1 MNVYF
6 FRQVN
11 LPAEWNMN
19 VDACHGSKMN
29 LYFFRQVNLFT
40 KRNMYVNACQNVFLE
55 LQMYLFVHQN
65 SLKYIKSII
74 LLLLLNA
81 SSVTAQ
87 TKYLLHYHL
96 VDTSLEISKLGLLQ
110 EFTTKGNCSEY
121 IFQLPKLL
129 QKKGFIAASVDSL
142 MMDAEAA
149 TVWLYI
155 GKTFKWSSLT
165 ADSIPQDWLN
175 AAGYREKNFTNQVV
189 NMQQVYQM
197 QERLLTKMEN
207 TGYPFAKVYLD
218 SFRMA
223 EEGMSAVL
231 KVNKGPL
238 YKIDSIR
245 VYGNVKISNEFL
257 QRYLELPNGAIYQ
270 KQKLMNISNRLL
282 QLPYLTEEQRWNLNL
297 LGTGSILNLYLKEKK
312 SSQINGI
319 IGFLPSNDQLGGNK
333 LLVTGDFN
341 LNLKNGFGLGESLSI
356 LFQQIQV
363 QSPRLQLGYQQPFLF
378 GSAFGADFSFEGFK
392 KDSSFLNI
400 TLQAGVQ
407 YSFGGNKSGKIF
419 FQQFLTN
426 LSGVDTLAI
435 RLSKRLPDQI
445 DQTTT
450 NVGVDYE
457 WYNTDYRF
465 NPRKG
470 FDVKLTGS
478 AGIRRIRENNSI
490 TSLKN
495 PSDPGFDYGS
505 LYDSLQTKS
514 YTFRLRAHVAR
525 YFKTGKQ
532 TALKTAIQTGIVK
545 SPNLFRNEL
554 FQIGGFKLLRGFD
567 EESIFANAYAVA
579 TMEYRLLIGLNSY
592 LYAFTDGGWAQNKS
606 QFYNTSNSFIGAGL
620 GMAIET
626 KAGIFNI
633 TFAAGRRSDVPLN
646 LRQSKIHFGYVNF
659 F

>member
-1 MNVYF
+1 M
-6 FRQVN
+6 QAG
-11 LPAEWNMN
+11 AEMKIT
-19 VDACHGSKMN
+19 VITC
-29 LYFFRQVNLFT
+29 LFT
-40 KRNMYVNACQNVFLE
+40 KRNMYVNARQNVFLE

-65 SLKYIKSII
+65 RFKYIKSII
-74 LLLLLNA
+74 LLLLLSAA
-81 SSVTAQ
+81 SVKAQ
-87 TKYLLHYHL
+87 TKFPLQYHL
-96 VDTSLEISKLGLLQ
+96 VDTSLEISKLGLQQ
-110 EFTTKGNCSEY
+110 EFTNKSSCSEY
-121 IFQLPKLL
+121 IFQIPQLL
-129 QKKGFIAASVDSL
+129 HKKGFIAASVDSVVL
-142 MMDAEAA
+142 DSASAA
-149 TVWLYI
+149 VWLFV
-155 GKTFKWSSLT
+155 GKTFKWAGLKT
-165 ADSIPQDWLN
+165 DSIPQDWLN
-175 AAGYREKNFTNQVV
+175 AAGYREKNFSNQVV
-189 NMQQVYQM
+189 NMQSVQQM
-197 QERLLTKMEN
+197 QERLLTKLEN
-207 TGYPFAKVYLD
+207 NGYPFAKVYLD
-218 SFRMA
+218 SFTMA
-223 EEGMSAVL
+223 EEGISAVL
-231 KVNKGPL
+231 KINKGPL

-245 VYGNVKISNEFL
+245 VYGNVKISNQFL
-257 QRYLELPNGAIYQ
+257 QRYLEISNGDIYQ
-270 KQKLMNISNRLL
+270 KQKLMNISQRLL
-282 QLPYLTEEQRWNLNL
+282 QLPYLTEERRWNMNL

-400 TLQAGVQ
+400 TLQAGLQ
-407 YSFGGNKSGKIF
+407 YSFGGNRSGKIF

-426 LSGVDTLAI
+426 LSAIDTNVI
-435 RLSKRLPDQI
+435 RQSKRLPDQI
-445 DQTTT
+445 DQTTA
-450 NVGVDYE
+450 NIGVDYE

-470 FDVKLTGS
+470 FDIKLTGS
-478 AGIRRIRENNSI
+478 AGIRRIRENNGI
-490 TSLKN
+490 TSIKN
-495 PSDPGFDYGS
+495 SSDPSFDYGS
-505 LYDSLQTKS
+505 LYDSLQTQS
-514 YTFRLRAHVAR
+514 YTFRLRANVAR

-532 TALKTAIQTGIVK
+532 TALKTAINTGIVK

-606 QFYNTSNSFIGAGL
+606 QFSNTSNSFIGAGL

-633 TFAAGRRSDVPLN
+633 TFAAGKRSDVPLN